1 MRHLFRFSAISILLL
16 GIASCSNSYD
26 NPTPAPT
33 PTPTPNSITFK
44 ATLNAAS
51 TLNPANTSTAK
62 GTATLIFDNT
72 TKKFSI
78 TVNYS
83 GMTANAAHIHKGT
96 TTTVSGPIIFP
107 LTFVPGDAYTTA
119 YYTLT
124 NQDLDPA
131 TTQEA
136 DLKANLYYVNIH
148 SIAYPDGEI
157 RGQLIKQ

>member
-1 MRHLFRFSAISILLL
+1 MRHLFRFSAISIILF
-16 GIASCSNSYD
+16 GMISCSGDGYSS
-26 NPTPAPT
+26 PT

-51 TLNPANTSTAK
+51 TLNSANTSTAT
-62 GTATLIFDNT
+62 GTTTLTFDNT

-83 GMTANAAHIHKGT
+83 GMTATAAHIHKGT

-107 LTFVPGDAYTTA
+107 LTFVPGDAYTA
-119 YYTLT
+119 AHYTLT
-124 NQDLDPA
+124 NQALDPA
-131 TTQEA
+131 QEA
-136 DLKANLYYVNIH
+136 DLKAESYYVNIH
-148 SIAYPDGEI
+148 STLYADGEI